1 MMLAAVYALALASVL
16 CTRVLK
22 AFTLAEGLAVAAFIC
37 GLLLLWRHRRQHPG
51 IPLAWPERLIVTGS
65 LVGLAGVPLKLLF
78 SLLGIGAPAHDM
90 ADHANTAGNPLL
102 LHINHL
108 FFNLGFLVLLFS
120 AIAWIAA
127 AIRREDRQAT

>member
-1 MMLAAVYALALASVL
+1 MLAAVYALALASIL

-22 AFTLAEGLAVAAFIC
+22 AFNLAEGLAVAAFIF
-37 GLLLLWRHRRQHPG
+37 GLLLLWRHRHQRPG
-51 IPLAWPERLIVTGS
+51 IPLAWPERLIVIGS

-127 AIRREDRQAT
+127 AIRREDRRAT